1 MEGKRA
7 TGTLEALAL
16 LAKEPVPGRVK
27 TRMCPPLSHGD
38 AARLCSSLLADTA
51 EEMAPLRRIR
61 RILFLA
67 PPDSV
72 GRIAGGPF
80 ARFERVPQRGRGL
93 GERMRHAA
101 ATCFAGGARRVVL
114 VGGDCPGLTAGHVRQ
129 AFRELR
135 AGAGT
140 VFGPSVDGGY
150 YLVGLSSPDPRLFRK
165 IPWST
170 GGVLRESSG
179 RCRAAGTPFSLLLP
193 ESDVDTYGDLLS
205 LRKRLASAPTPR
217 CPRTRNFVTAFFA
230 GRRAGPS
237 APRE

>member
-1 MEGKRA
+1 VDGRRA
-7 TGTLEALAL
+7 TGPLEALAV
-16 LAKEPVPGRVK
+16 LAKEPAPGRVK
-27 TRMCPPLSHGD
+27 TRLCPPLSPAD
-38 AARLCSSLLADTA
+38 AARLGSSLLADTA
-51 EEMAPLRRIR
+51 EEMARLGRVR

-67 PPDSV
+67 PPDAV

-80 ARFERVPQRGRGL
+80 AGFERLPQRGRGL
-93 GERMRHAA
+93 GERMRNAA

-114 VGGDCPGLTAGHVRQ
+114 VGWDCPELTAVRVRQ

-150 YLVGLSSPDPRLFRK
+150 YLVGLSSPDARLFRR

-170 GGVLRESSG
+170 GAVLRESSG

-193 ESDVDTYGDLLS
+193 ERDVDTYGDLLS
-205 LRKRLASAPTPR
+205 LRERFASRPTPR
-217 CPRTRNFVTAFFA
+217 CPRTREFLTAFFA
-230 GRRAGPS
+230 ARGASPS
-237 APRE
+237 APRG